1 MPPLT
6 AHFSAPFKIP
16 SVYVCFTAVRINTP
30 LRTEFEVFVAPDVPA
45 IAMKHVPVVFLAC
58 EPVLYNLLLPTRF
71 LVRQLDNEHGTI
83 ETPASKLCEPLGLS
97 IDKIAYDI
105 TLKDYGLDSP
115 RNWQVILVLKLA
127 LEDDE
132 VDANIYRLLKRA

>member
-45 IAMKHVPVVFLAC
+45 IAMKHVPVCSWPA
-58 EPVLYNLLLPTRF
+58 NLFYTTSYSR
-71 LVRQLDNEHGTI
+71 HGFW
-83 ETPASKLCEPLGLS
+83 
-97 IDKIAYDI
+97 
-105 TLKDYGLDSP
+105 LDSWITNTAP
-115 RNWQVILVLKLA
+115 LKLQ
-127 LEDDE
+127 L
-132 VDANIYRLLKRA
+132 ANFANLWG